1 MSFFDSIIVSI
12 VFILFPMGIYLLRVA
27 HNNNL
32 GKPTNK
38 ILLDLAN
45 LSSIYFMIS
54 YNVLLN
60 KSCILLFI
68 NIPLLISILKQRK
81 LSTVLASIII
91 GIYYV
96 KFYNF
101 YPVIPI
107 LECSVYF
114 IIFNLFNKK
123 ILGYKTVINTFIL
136 IKGVTLTIF
145 NLYIIP
151 NDNTIFLN
159 ILGVFINLVIFYL
172 LTILIL
178 FSLKKGKDVISLN
191 NVLKELEKE
200 KALKNSLFKI
210 THEIKNPI
218 AVCKGYLSMIDYE
231 DKTKALRYNEIIK
244 NEIERTLD
252 IMDNFSAYTKVNVN
266 LEIMDIVSLV
276 EDVNIAVEMLFKEQ
290 NIEINTNIPDDEI
303 FINGDYN
310 RLKQVLINLLKN
322 ASEAMNKKGTIN
334 IDLKSVKEDIIL
346 TIKDNGCGMTKEDL
360 KHIKELFYSTKEKG
374 CGIGVP
380 LSFEIIRQHNGEMK
394 YESKKGV
401 GTKVIIKLP
410 KYIY

>member
-1 MSFFDSIIVSI
+1 MSFFDSTIISI
-12 VFILFPMGIYLLRVA
+12 VFILFPMGTYLLLVA

-38 ILLDLAN
+38 MLLDLAN
-45 LSSIYFMIS
+45 LSSIYFMIR
-54 YNVLLN
+54 YNVLLDPL
-60 KSCILLFI
+60 CILLFI
-68 NIPLLISILKQRK
+68 NIPLLISILKKRTIP
-81 LSTVLASIII
+81 SVLISIII
-91 GIYYV
+91 SVYYI

-101 YPVIPI
+101 YPIIPI
-107 LECSVYF
+107 LEYGLYF
-114 IIFNLFNKK
+114 IIFNLFDKK
-123 ILGYKTVINTFIL
+123 TFDYKTIINTFIL
-136 IKGVTLTIF
+136 IKGATLTIF

-151 NDNTIFLN
+151 SENAIILN
-159 ILGVFINLVIFYL
+159 LLNVFINLVIFYL
-172 LTILIL
+172 LAVLIF
-178 FSLKKGKDVISLN
+178 FSLKKGEEVISLN
-191 NVLKELEKE
+191 SVLKELEKE
-200 KALKNSLFKI
+200 KTLKNSLFKI

-218 AVCKGYLSMIDYE
+218 AVCKGYLSMIDYD
-231 DKTKALRYNEIIK
+231 DKAKALKYNEIIK

-252 IMDNFSAYTKVNVN
+252 IMDNFSAYTKVNIK

-276 EDVNIAVEMLFKEQ
+276 EDVNAAIEMLFKEQ
-290 NIEINTNIPDDEI
+290 NIKTYTNLPDDEV

-334 IDLKSVKEDIIL
+334 IDLKNGKENVIL
-346 TIKDNGCGMTKEDL
+346 TIKDTGCGMTKEDL
-360 KHIKELFYSTKEKG
+360 KHITELFYSTKEKG

-410 KYIY
+410 KYID